1 MNGDGQGSTKYKR
14 PCISENIFLKLF
26 FFFFLFKSK
35 TNELQFSSD
44 SLRGPRSSFLQML
57 RECAKLLN
65 AAVEEPGGSTKHRVC
80 GVLGLAWVP
89 LPSAGGSPAVT
100 AHFTGDTGSFPLV
113 YSCTDLHLHLDGL
126 VSSPALFHLRSFSAA
141 MFSLVLDV
149 GCKKERDQWQR
160 SLAAQSSGPA
170 AWVQRLLGWDTFTST
185 QACPRAHCKWTTPLP
200 FTPGQI

>member
-89 LPSAGGSPAVT
+89 LPSAGRLPCCDCSFYWGYRKLSP
-100 AHFTGDTGSFPLV
+100 GLQ
-113 YSCTDLHLHLDGL
+113 LH
-126 VSSPALFHLRSFSAA
+126 
-141 MFSLVLDV
+141 
-149 GCKKERDQWQR
+149 
-160 SLAAQSSGPA
+160 
-170 AWVQRLLGWDTFTST
+170 
-185 QACPRAHCKWTTPLP
+185 
-200 FTPGQI
+200 

>member
-1 MNGDGQGSTKYKR
+1 MLLLKSQVAAPSTV
-14 PCISENIFLKLF
+14 SVESLA
-26 FFFFLFKSK
+26 
-35 TNELQFSSD
+35 
-44 SLRGPRSSFLQML
+44 LRGCP
-57 RECAKLLN
+57 C
-65 AAVEEPGGSTKHRVC
+65 P
-80 GVLGLAWVP
+80 VL
-89 LPSAGGSPAVT
+89 GGSPAVT

-126 VSSPALFHLRSFSAA
+126 VSSPALFHPRSFSAA

-170 AWVQRLLGWDTFTST
+170 AWVQCLLGWDTFTSM